1 MFLTSGDGTNV
12 LRMIDYMKVM
22 FTFCAFVFDLYKWCI
37 FIIATTVE
45 KGTDKTKMNVG
56 RATQEELTNRRQ
68 TLLMRSLIVV

>member
-1 MFLTSGDGTNV
+1 MFLTSVDGTNV
-12 LRMIDYMKVM
+12 LRVMDYMKVM

-45 KGTDKTKMNVG
+45 KGTDKTKMNFG

-68 TLLMRSLIVV
+68 ELLMRSLIVV